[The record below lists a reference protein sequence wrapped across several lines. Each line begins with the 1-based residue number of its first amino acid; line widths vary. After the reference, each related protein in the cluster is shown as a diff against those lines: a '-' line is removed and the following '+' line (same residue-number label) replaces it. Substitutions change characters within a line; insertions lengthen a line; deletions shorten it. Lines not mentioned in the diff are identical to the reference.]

1 MLCGYD
7 GGPQK
12 RVQGSLV
19 PHRRTLMHISIL
31 YVLKLLQQV
40 FKCRIEVQ
48 RGILETF
55 LKNG

>member
-1 MLCGYD
+1 MLCAYD
-7 GGPQK
+7 GGPQQ

-19 PHRRTLMHISIL
+19 HHRRTLMQLSIL
-31 YVLKLLQQV
+31 YVFKLLQQV